1 MSGSNNSGDPLPR
14 ADVTQVVSSCD
25 ETLLLTTR
33 GEVLVCRHFMPRMPR
48 RTTMTTTSRG
58 RIPPTTSHPTAAMR
72 TNYNSDSVVDTNDA
86 THTAVSS
93 IETNDRRINLKS
105 SAAMVC
111 RSKETRLE
119 EKQYTTDDTSCI
131 YCGES
136 SRSSNPP
143 PLMST
148 AAMNGNNNYYYN
160 NNNNHNSNRNNGG
173 TMKQPRNDDNDQYN
187 NCNYIDYFTNNLNN
201 NEDRVYGGSYDDNIH
216 GYNNAHGTNNN
227 NNHAG
232 IVLSSSSWPGM
243 NRAVDIDIDEDND
256 DDDDE
261 VVDELSD
268 LIGISL
274 NGYGGSSNNSNN
286 GGRGDD
292 DDDVNEDRNL
302 SPTPLMSFDYNGYEP
317 PTPVRNNN
325 DNIGSESGG
334 GIGGGGGNIF
344 FPQQQQQDDVL
355 LVPPPNLDN
364 EDGDDDSHDMNDY
377 TTIIQQTTKDYAS
390 SQLDNSILAYLPGS
404 GGRASYCSSIP
415 TYLHQLSQIV
425 ITKISAHP
433 QGHHVLLI
441 SAEGL
446 LFSYGSNR
454 YGQLGIGNQSINQTH
469 QQQIQTTND
478 RHTNANGNNET
489 TKAITDTNHG
499 QRKSATTT
507 MMMPQQQ
514 QQSSN
519 TNYSYYQHSIP
530 TIVTPLL
537 ENGGKTINCAAGID
551 YSLVVVKTECI
562 RIKYQSPQR
571 LQHQQQQHHNR
582 TRTSHHHHHRTVA
595 TTSAQQ
601 EQQHEYHHQMYGFGN
616 NHDRKLGL
624 LDPDRA
630 GSSSSSSSSSS
641 QHHRSTTTA
650 NNRIS
655 ALLPGSPNSIGS
667 LGDVSCNTEDTAGS
681 SSSNCYKNNNN
692 NTATTAT
699 TFDEFTNCVF
709 LPRRVALH
717 CRVRHEKQSQS
728 HTSSVSSTSLTEVE
742 AVETESSSSSKS
754 PPPYGIFSIAASVE
768 HSSALVKRPSGDIEV
783 YTWGGGGIIN
793 MSPLPT
799 TTTTTTK
806 K

>member
-1 MSGSNNSGDPLPR
+1 
-14 ADVTQVVSSCD
+14 
-25 ETLLLTTR
+25 
-33 GEVLVCRHFMPRMPR
+33 MPRMPR
-48 RTTMTTTSRG
+48 RTTMTRG
-58 RIPPTTSHPTAAMR
+58 IPPTTSSHPTAAMR
-72 TNYNSDSVVDTNDA
+72 TNYNINSVVVDTNDA
-86 THTAVSS
+86 AHTAVSS

-105 SAAMVC
+105 SATT
-111 RSKETRLE
+111 RSKEKRLE
-119 EKQYTTDDTSCI
+119 EKQYNTDTSCV

-136 SRSSNPP
+136 SGRSNPP

-148 AAMNGNNNYYYN
+148 AAMNGNNNYHSN
-160 NNNNHNSNRNNGG
+160 HNNHSSVRSNGG
-173 TMKQPRNDDNDQYN
+173 TIKQPRNDDNDQY
-187 NCNYIDYFTNNLNN
+187 NCNYIDYFTNNLNY

-216 GYNNAHGTNNN
+216 GYNNGHTKNN
-227 NNHAG
+227 NNHAA

-243 NRAVDIDIDEDND
+243 NRAVDIDIDEDDD

-274 NGYGGSSNNSNN
+274 NGYGGSNNSNN

-292 DDDVNEDRNL
+292 DDDDVNEERNL

-325 DNIGSESGG
+325 DNIGGG
-334 GIGGGGGNIF
+334 GGSGGNIF
-344 FPQQQQQDDVL
+344 FPQQQQQDEDL
-355 LVPPPNLDN
+355 LVPPPNLYN
-364 EDGDDDSHDMNDY
+364 EDDDDDDDDSHDMKDY

-390 SQLDNSILAYLPGS
+390 SAKLDNDILAYLPGS
-404 GGRASYCSSIP
+404 GGRARYCCSIP

-469 QQQIQTTND
+469 QQQQIQTTND
-478 RHTNANGNNET
+478 RNINANDNDKT
-489 TKAITDTNHG
+489 TKAITDTNQR

-519 TNYSYYQHSIP
+519 TDYSYYQHSIP

-571 LQHQQQQHHNR
+571 LQHQHHNR
-582 TRTSHHHHHRTVA
+582 IQTSHHHHHGTVA

-601 EQQHEYHHQMYGFGN
+601 EKQHEYHHQMYGFGN

-630 GSSSSSSSSSS
+630 GSSSSSSSSS

-650 NNRIS
+650 SNRIS
-655 ALLPGSPNSIGS
+655 VLLPGSPNSIGS

-681 SSSNCYKNNNN
+681 SSGNCYNSNNNN
-692 NTATTAT
+692 NATTTTDT
-699 TFDEFTNCVF
+699 TFDEFANCVY

-728 HTSSVSSTSLTEVE
+728 HTSSVSSPSLTEVE
-742 AVETESSSSSKS
+742 AVETESSSSSKF

-793 MSPLPT
+793 MSLLPT
-799 TTTTTTK
+799 TTTTTTTK